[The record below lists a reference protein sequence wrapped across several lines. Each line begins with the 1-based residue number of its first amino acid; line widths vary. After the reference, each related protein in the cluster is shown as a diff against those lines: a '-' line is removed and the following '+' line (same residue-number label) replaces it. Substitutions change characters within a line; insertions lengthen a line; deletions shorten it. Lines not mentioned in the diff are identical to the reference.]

1 MKKYLSKAEKRE
13 LKKQDRGFV
22 EILEVVNHF
31 FKDFKKWLNEITDPR
46 NKSYITYNQNDLIIL
61 GLIKNICSI
70 DSMRQMEEKFNEEA
84 CIETF
89 KLITGDKN
97 ISEIPYYGTLNYYL
111 MMLSPE
117 CLDTV
122 RKKMIKTLIR
132 SKTFYDSRLLG
143 QYWRIVL
150 DGTGLFHFKERH
162 CENCLKRTATNK
174 DGTKTTTYYHKVLEA
189 KLILADN
196 IVISLGTEFIEN
208 EDENVTKQ
216 DCEQN
221 AAKRLLYRIK
231 KQYPRLKICIL
242 GDSLYAAQSIMGICR
257 NNNWKYILNCKSGSQ
272 KNIITDYE
280 YIKSGD
286 CASYRILKYKD
297 DEEGIASYVNHVE
310 DVTDKVEIFNVF
322 EYEHNNDKKSLKFV
336 WVTNI
341 EVSDTNIEKMIKA
354 GRSRWKIENEGFN
367 NQKHGLYKIEHLNS
381 KNSNA
386 MKNHYLLIQIADI
399 LMQLYIATNE
409 LIKKINQSIK
419 NTSSMILE
427 SFRRQTVTVED
438 VTNLARRSIVR
449 LL

>member
-13 LKKQDRGFV
+13 LKKQDRGFI
-22 EILEVVNHF
+22 EILEVVHHF
-31 FKDFKKWLNEITDPR
+31 FKDFMKWVDEITDPR
-46 NKSYITYNQNDLIIL
+46 NKSYITYTQNDLIVL

-70 DSMRQMEEKFNEEA
+70 DSMRQMEEKFNEET

-111 MMLSPE
+111 KMLSPE
-117 CLDTV
+117 CLDEL
-122 RKKMIKTLIR
+122 RRKMIKTLIR
-132 SKTFYDSRLLG
+132 SKTFYDARLLG
-143 QYWRIVL
+143 QYWRVVL

-162 CENCLKRTATNK
+162 CENCLKKTVTNE
-174 DGTKTTTYYHKVLEA
+174 DGTKTSTYYHKVLEA

-196 IVISLGTEFIEN
+196 IVVSLGTEFIEN
-208 EDENVTKQ
+208 ENENVTKQ
-216 DCEQN
+216 DCERN

-242 GDSLYAAQSIMGICR
+242 GDSLYAAQSIMSICR
-257 NNNWKYILNCKSGSQ
+257 KNNWKYILNCKSGSQ
-272 KNIITDYE
+272 KNIITDYK
-280 YIKSGD
+280 YIKSAD
-286 CASYRILKYKD
+286 NTSCRIIKYND
-297 DEEGIASYVNHVE
+297 VEEGIGKYVNHVE
-310 DVTDKVEIFNVF
+310 EVTGKDEVFNVF
-322 EYEHNNDKKSLKFV
+322 EYEHNSTKKSLKFV
-336 WVTNI
+336 WITNI
-341 EVSDTNIEKMIKA
+341 EVSDSNIETLVKA

-386 MKNHYLLIQIADI
+386 MKNHYLLIQISDI
-399 LMQLYIATNE
+399 IMQLYIATNK
-409 LIKKINQSIK
+409 LIKIISQSIK

-427 SFRRQTVTVED
+427 SFRRHTVTVED
-438 VTNLARRSIVR
+438 VTNLAKRTKVR